1 MSKKKQKRLPREL
14 TQSEI
19 RGAQKKALKEAL
31 GRLLVDEIMGNGI
44 EKLSIHADSDV
55 VTVISY
61 NASSSWCYTIWL
73 DELEAK
79 WTTCW
84 LPQEVAGVK
93 KTAP

>member
-1 MSKKKQKRLPREL
+1 MSKKKLSRPMTEA
-14 TQSEI
+14 EI
-19 RGAQKKALKEAL
+19 RQAQKKALKEAL

-61 NASSSWCYTIWL
+61 NESSSWCYTIWL
-73 DELEAK
+73 DELEPK

-84 LPQEVAGVK
+84 LPNAVLGTHVK
-93 KTAP
+93 